1 MNQKLNLEIVIN
13 FLLET
18 QMFKG
23 LAVSELSEIA
33 SVMDIQ
39 KFQAGEVIFN
49 ERDIGD
55 SWYVLFDGSIQV
67 SKHIP
72 FQKDKRVAIL
82 QKHACFGEMAILDS
96 SPRSASI
103 KAKEK
108 CIVFR
113 FPRRRFERLLE
124 EGKLGAYKLVYGM
137 ACTLAKRQRQ
147 LNIQIAELTK
157 EIEDIEAEFDQ
168 DRSDIFDRTDLFTI
182 ER

>member
-18 QMFKG
+18 QMFSG
-23 LAVSELSEIA
+23 LNVSELSEIA

-39 KFQAGEVIFN
+39 KFSEKEIIFT
-49 ERDIGD
+49 EGDIGD
-55 SWYVLFDGSIQV
+55 GWYVLFDGVVQV

-72 FQKDKRVAIL
+72 FQKDKQVATL
-82 QKHACFGEMAILDS
+82 QRHACFGEMAILDS
-96 SPRSASI
+96 SPRSATISS
-103 KAKEK
+103 KSD

-113 FPRRRFERLLE
+113 FPRRKFERLLE

-147 LNIQIAELTK
+147 LNVQIAQLTK
-157 EIEDIEAEFDQ
+157 EIEDIEAELDL

>member
-18 QMFKG
+18 EMFKG
-23 LAVSELSEIA
+23 LTVSELSEIA

-39 KFQAGEVIFN
+39 KFQASETIFK
-49 ERDIGD
+49 EGDIGD
-55 SWYVLFDGSIQV
+55 GWYVLFDGAIQV
-67 SKHIP
+67 SKHLP
-72 FQKDKRVAIL
+72 FQKTKRVAIL
-82 QKHACFGEMAILDS
+82 DKHACFGEMAILDLT
-96 SPRSASI
+96 PRSATI
-103 KAKEK
+103 LTLTA

-113 FPRRRFERLLE
+113 FPRRKFERLLE

-147 LNIQIAELTK
+147 LNVQIAELTK
-157 EIEDIEAEFDQ
+157 EIEDIESELDQ

>member
-23 LAVSELSEIA
+23 LSVSELSEIA

-39 KFQAGEVIFN
+39 KFQGTEVIFT
-49 ERDIGD
+49 EGDIGD
-55 SWYVLFDGSIQV
+55 GWYVLFDGSVHV
-67 SKHIP
+67 SKHLP
-72 FQKDKRVAIL
+72 FQKDKKVATL
-82 QKHACFGEMAILDS
+82 TKHACFGEMAILDAT
-96 SPRSASI
+96 PRSATI
-103 KAKEK
+103 IAKEN

-113 FPRRRFERLLE
+113 FPRRKFERLLE

-137 ACTLAKRQRQ
+137 ACTLARRQRQ
-147 LNIQIAELTK
+147 LNVQIAELTR
-157 EIEDIEAEFDQ
+157 EIEEIEAELDQ